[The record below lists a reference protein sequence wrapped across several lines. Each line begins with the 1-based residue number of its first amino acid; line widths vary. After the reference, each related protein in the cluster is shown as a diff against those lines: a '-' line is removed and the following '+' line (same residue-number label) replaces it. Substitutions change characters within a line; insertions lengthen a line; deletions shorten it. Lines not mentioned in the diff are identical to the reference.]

1 MTEDER
7 CTNHVPPERRPPAER
22 ELQLLHDPVRVDDG
36 GRRPAAAHVHHG
48 GQSPSGHHL
57 DPLLHLSLLQPGR
70 VMGGLQGRQAQIP
83 RQDADRQPD
92 GGRSA
97 GDLRGDARGR
107 RVEHHDSVACRRLCL
122 QAADVSQA
130 AGHVLLR
137 LRHGGDQ
144 SGQAVSHP
152 QPSGHQ

>member
-1 MTEDER
+1 MDE
-7 CTNHVPPERRPPAER
+7 
-22 ELQLLHDPVRVDDG
+22 G

-48 GQSPSGHHL
+48 GQSPGGHHL
-57 DPLLHLSLLQPGR
+57 DPLLHLGLLQPGR
-70 VMGGLQGRQAQIP
+70 AVGGLQGRQAQIP

-92 GGRSA
+92 GSRSA

-107 RVEHHDSVACRRLCL
+107 RVEHHGSVARRRLCL

-152 QPSGHQ
+152 QPPGHQ